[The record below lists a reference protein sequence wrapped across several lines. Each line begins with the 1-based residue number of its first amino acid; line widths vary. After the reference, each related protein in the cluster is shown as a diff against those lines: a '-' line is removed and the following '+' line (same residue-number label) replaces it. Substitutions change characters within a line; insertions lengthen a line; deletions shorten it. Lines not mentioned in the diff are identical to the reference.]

1 MKLSRLNQQ
10 LDQPAQRHPFRWWHI
25 PLLIILI
32 AGTVLAYYSG
42 DRHHSKQN
50 TTYLMSEGFIFGTS
64 YHITYNSDTDLQSYI
79 DSVLAT
85 VDQSL
90 SPFNKTSI
98 ITAVNNN
105 QDITVDSHFTTVFNL
120 AKIVS
125 RETSGAF
132 DITVAPLV
140 NAWGFG
146 FKNKETITD
155 TLIEELLTHVG
166 IEKVSLTDSHVIKTD
181 SMTMLDCSAIAKGYG
196 VDAVGEFL
204 ESKGIDNYMVEI
216 GGEVRVRG
224 LNSNS
229 QKWSIGIVKPVED
242 STCQQSELQQILHVT
257 DLAMATSGNY
267 RNYYEEGN
275 RKYAHTIDPH
285 TGHPVQHSILS
296 STVLAKDCA
305 TADAYAT
312 AFMVLGIDEARKV
325 LNRHPELSAFF
336 IYSDNEGNM
345 QNWNTKNMEQ
355 YK

>member
-1 MKLSRLNQQ
+1 MNFSRLNQQ
-10 LDQPAQRHPFRWWHI
+10 LDQPAERHPFRWWHI
-25 PLLIILI
+25 PLLIVLI
-32 AGTVLAYYSG
+32 AGTVLVYFSG
-42 DRHHSKQN
+42 NRHKGTPTAQ
-50 TTYLMSEGFIFGTS
+50 YLQCEGFVFGTS
-64 YHITYNSDTDLQSYI
+64 YHITYSSSDNLQNSI
-79 DSVLAT
+79 DSVLAS

-98 ITAVNNN
+98 ITSVNNN
-105 QDITVDSHFTTVFNL
+105 QDVTVDSHFSKVFNL
-120 AKIVS
+120 ARTVS

-155 TLIEELLTHVG
+155 TLISELLTHVG
-166 IEKVSLTDSHVIKTD
+166 MEKVSLKDSHVIKTD
-181 SMTMLDCSAIAKGYG
+181 SLTMLDCSAIAKGYG
-196 VDAVGEFL
+196 VDAVGEYL
-204 ESKGIDNYMVEI
+204 ESQGITNYMVEI

-224 LNSNS
+224 LNSS
-229 QKWSIGIVKPVED
+229 ARKWSIGIVKPVDD
-242 STCQQSELQQILHVT
+242 STCCQTDLQQILHVT
-257 DLAMATSGNY
+257 DLSMATSGNY

-296 STVLAKDCA
+296 STVLARDCA

-312 AFMVLGIDEARKV
+312 AFMVLGMDEARKV
-325 LNRHPELSAFF
+325 LSRHPELSAFF
-336 IYSDNEGNM
+336 IYSDDKGNM
-345 QNWNTKNMEQ
+345 QEWNTRNMEQ